1 MAISV
6 ISGPSFSAARP
17 QPIYLLLFFTFLRI
31 ERTDDLRSLKEART
45 KDLCSVALLEKS
57 DLALLRE
64 KEVNK
69 SLAHV
74 LLLSLELL

>member
-6 ISGPSFSAARP
+6 ISGPSSSAVKP
-17 QPIYLLLFFTFLRI
+17 QPIYLLFFTFLRI

>member
-6 ISGPSFSAARP
+6 ISGLSSSAVKP
-17 QPIYLLLFFTFLRI
+17 QPIYFFSSLFLRI